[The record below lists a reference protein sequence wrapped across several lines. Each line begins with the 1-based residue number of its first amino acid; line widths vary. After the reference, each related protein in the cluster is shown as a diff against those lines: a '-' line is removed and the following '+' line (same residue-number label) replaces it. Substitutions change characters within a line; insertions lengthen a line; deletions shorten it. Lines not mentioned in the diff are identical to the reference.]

1 MNSFRQ
7 NYGLRWQRERLQ
19 LSDIRDHLRTAG
31 QLVFILGAFA
41 LAGTIDYAEEQRT
54 EAARQAQAAER
65 ATLALAD
72 CLNGKLRL
80 VSEDGTTAVLCDR
93 AYEIKHERY

>member
-54 EAARQAQAAER
+54 EAERLAQAAER
-65 ATLALAD
+65 ATRHLAD